1 MFSKKL
7 TDKPHCCDKI
17 WIMKSVGCFLAIT
30 LLTSGLPEANAE
42 TAALGRVRGRDVA
55 AHGDEG
61 VRFTCDRRQIREIK
75 AGMADYLKSLDIP
88 EEAVLL
94 RERPAQG
101 VLVYTLGTPAPET
114 STLDLASRP
123 AMGITDQVS
132 LPLGGSSAAQV
143 MTVSRKEIV
152 LALLQHGRLTELK
165 GAACSVDALAD
176 HVALRQNIVAWAE
189 TLRWGWPDG
198 GPAQWN
204 NDYWSRG
211 TPKQG
216 VSLREALDDAFVNQN
231 AYAIGCYTA
240 TKLVFVKGVMDYY
253 DRVRESPTLARLI
266 QTRLFSDR
274 DPLSDIEPSKAWS
287 FYPDFNPKDA
297 HPGKLLSIIDEVA
310 PKNFVPGDW
319 VYFLNPDPVSSQKV
333 GYEGSNAIYLGGGRF
348 DDYYAENNHAYT
360 YAEKLDEVF
369 QWRHG
374 VFSRLRDAGKRQPLT
389 DQDLES
395 LGTPPRHG
403 GIVTDW
409 RIGPNFF
416 SAPVRHNTASRQQ
429 GPLDRS

>member
-1 MFSKKL
+1 
-7 TDKPHCCDKI
+7 
-17 WIMKSVGCFLAIT
+17 MKSVVFFLAIT
-30 LLTSGLPEANAE
+30 RLASGLATANAA
-42 TAALGRVRGRDVA
+42 TIAPDRVRGRDGA
-55 AHGDEG
+55 AFGDEG

-75 AGMADYLKSLDIP
+75 SGMGAYLRSLDIP

-94 RERPAQG
+94 RERPTQG
-101 VLVYTLGTPAPET
+101 VLVYTLATPAQET
-114 STLDLASRP
+114 STLDLATRP

-132 LPLGGSSAAQV
+132 LPLSSGSVAQV
-143 MTVSRKEIV
+143 TTVSQKEIV

-211 TPKQG
+211 TPKRG
-216 VSLREALDDAFVNQN
+216 VSLRDAVDDAFVNQN

-266 QTRLFSDR
+266 QARLFSDR

-297 HPGKLLSIIDEVA
+297 RPGKLLSIIHEVS

-348 DDYYAENNHAYT
+348 DDYYGENNHAFT

-369 QWRHG
+369 QWRYG
-374 VFSRLRDAGKRQPLT
+374 VFSRPRDVGKRQPVT
-389 DQDLES
+389 EQDLES
-395 LGTPPRHG
+395 LGAPPRHG

-409 RIGPNFF
+409 RIGPDFF
-416 SAPVRHNTASRQQ
+416 SVPVRHNTASRQQ
-429 GPLDRS
+429 TPLDRS